1 MKEELLGIE
10 RYQGPKERS
19 LAQASSNLEAMQTT
33 KDGLEAELHQVN
45 YFLILLLIIHIYLKM
60 LMIEISFRNYYPN
73 CVLLINTKWIN

>member
-33 KDGLEAELHQVN
+33 KDGLEAELHQVR
-45 YFLILLLIIHIYLKM
+45 
-60 LMIEISFRNYYPN
+60 FRVFIFVTFTSDKIPKS
-73 CVLLINTKWIN
+73 V

>member
-33 KDGLEAELHQVN
+33 KDGLEAELHQVC
-45 YFLILLLIIHIYLKM
+45 FLRCDTDSV
-60 LMIEISFRNYYPN
+60 EIFETY
-73 CVLLINTKWIN
+73 